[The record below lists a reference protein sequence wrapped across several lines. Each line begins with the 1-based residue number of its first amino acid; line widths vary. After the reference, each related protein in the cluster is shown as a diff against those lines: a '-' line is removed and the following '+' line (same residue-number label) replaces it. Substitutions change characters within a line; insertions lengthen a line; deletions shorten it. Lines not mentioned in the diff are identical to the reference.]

1 MTPSG
6 IEPATF
12 LLVAQ
17 CLNQLRH
24 RVPPASRVRQ
34 SRTAGTLKMGAAYLG
49 IYRHF
54 GTINPISRV
63 QQSKILFDPSRWD
76 EWIYPKRR

>member
-17 CLNQLRH
+17 CLNELCH
-24 RVPPASRVRQ
+24 RLPQYIYIYTHTHRYNFNIDQYIYMYIYIYIYCVVVSRVVQ
-34 SRTAGTLKMGAAYLG
+34 S
-49 IYRHF
+49 
-54 GTINPISRV
+54 V
-63 QQSKILFDPSRWD
+63 
-76 EWIYPKRR
+76 